1 MMGLNE
7 VDQPMDEVNLRSTGI
22 QEFVDYVNDNPA
34 AMSYLGFSSIQRM
47 VSYIQDADLREW
59 DEIRAELAA
68 YKRIHGDEK
77 DPDFDDPINE
87 AGVSYDP
94 TKIDEFVAEAKK
106 DIQMAL
112 ALIEKFGSAV
122 VNSSLVSIFENL
134 EKMQSAQKKM
144 DESRKYVENKYNK
157 FYKIVEMYEVGEYPD
172 NVSELDD
179 LANQLDNHSMTIY
192 QLSDAFEELINM
204 TEKISRYN
212 EELFKTQTI
221 N

>member
-1 MMGLNE
+1 MKKPILTEEIIKIRSMMGLNE

-106 DIQMAL
+106 DITEEVIKAYD
-112 ALIEKFGSAV
+112 
-122 VNSSLVSIFENL
+122 
-134 EKMQSAQKKM
+134 KKH
-144 DESRKYVENKYNK
+144 
-157 FYKIVEMYEVGEYPD
+157 G
-172 NVSELDD
+172 
-179 LANQLDNHSMTIY
+179 Q
-192 QLSDAFEELINM
+192 
-204 TEKISRYN
+204 
-212 EELFKTQTI
+212 
-221 N
+221 